1 MIRIRV
7 LFKINKNAAKIKT
20 IPIMSDVSTF
30 EITLPNFTAIFRI
43 VTTKK
48 FAIEVTKF
56 QKMVFIFHFSHKRKK
71 PNVNNPKTS
80 ISKSYFL

>member
-1 MIRIRV
+1 MIRIRA
-7 LFKINKNAAKIKT
+7 LFKINKIAIKIKA

-30 EITLPNFTAIFRI
+30 EITLPNFTERFRT
-43 VTTKK
+43 VTTMK